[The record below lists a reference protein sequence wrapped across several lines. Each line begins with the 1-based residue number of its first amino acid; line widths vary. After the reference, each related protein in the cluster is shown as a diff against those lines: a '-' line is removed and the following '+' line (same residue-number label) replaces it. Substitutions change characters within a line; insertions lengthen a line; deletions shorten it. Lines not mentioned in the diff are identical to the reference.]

1 MWIIFFFRFNKKK
14 KNGICSM
21 ETIKSWTLSHE
32 GLLLKV
38 NDCYAV
44 IHASVETVFGL
55 CIYVYV
61 LLVLCL
67 FFFLWILNMNWTLL
81 YIW

>member
-1 MWIIFFFRFNKKK
+1 
-14 KNGICSM
+14 M

-67 FFFLWILNMNWTLL
+67 FFFYEYLIWIERYCIFDREGEVASSWMLHEEMFE
-81 YIW
+81 